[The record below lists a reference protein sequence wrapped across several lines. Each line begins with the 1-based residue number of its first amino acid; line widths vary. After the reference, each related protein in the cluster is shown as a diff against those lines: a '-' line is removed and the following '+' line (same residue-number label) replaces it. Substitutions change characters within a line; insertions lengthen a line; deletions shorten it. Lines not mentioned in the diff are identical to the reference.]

1 MFQTDDIEGLNDFIE
16 KEMHNVRKFA
26 LGKLA
31 SVVAPSYIENFA
43 SVVAYSWF
51 DSHPAA
57 EKIANDL
64 DLCKLD
70 FLAIQEELE
79 AFKEEYFAESQ
90 YAENF

>member
-26 LGKLA
+26 LRKLA
-31 SVVAPSYIENFA
+31 SVVAPSHVASFA

-51 DSHPAA
+51 DSQLDA

-70 FLAIQEELE
+70 FLAIQEEFE
-79 AFKEEYFAESQ
+79 AFKEEYLAEQQ